1 MSNSTPSNKPRS
13 RLKADGSHSQQL
25 LRDLALINART
36 VQQLGPLQPGASVA
50 TPNRKPNLP
59 RPTPH
64 LNQDAVM
71 TQTNDSSPD
80 SIGARPPVPQGL
92 RESFKDYPDHIAR
105 LENAL
110 QESVDKPSP
119 ITPPLEFAIWA
130 IEGCLDTF
138 VDESREKLRIAE
150 QTGDQEA
157 IALAKST
164 HLVMLHSASKGA
176 WKEQNLMDYFG
187 FPSSSHRHG

>member
-1 MSNSTPSNKPRS
+1 
-13 RLKADGSHSQQL
+13 
-25 LRDLALINART
+25 
-36 VQQLGPLQPGASVA
+36 
-50 TPNRKPNLP
+50 
-59 RPTPH
+59 
-64 LNQDAVM
+64 M

-105 LENAL
+105 LESAL

-138 VDESREKLRIAE
+138 IDESREKLRVAE
-150 QTGDQEA
+150 QAGDTEA
-157 IALAKST
+157 IALAKAT
-164 HLVMLHSASKGA
+164 HLLMLHSVAKGT
-176 WKEQNLMDYFG
+176 WKAQNLMDYFG
-187 FPSSSHRHG
+187 FPSSNYPNDQSQRIAQDVQMTQETVSSG